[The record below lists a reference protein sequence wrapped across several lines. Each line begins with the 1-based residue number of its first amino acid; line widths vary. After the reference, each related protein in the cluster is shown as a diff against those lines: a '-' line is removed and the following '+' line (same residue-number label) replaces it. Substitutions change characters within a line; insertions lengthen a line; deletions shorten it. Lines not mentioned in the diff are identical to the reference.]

1 MRNNLGKIMKIFI
14 VFSFVLLFAEDFAYE
29 FKVSEQ
35 NPYVKEPITLTLDLN
50 QTNHN
55 IVLLFNFNLKRS
67 DDYFFQRLDTK
78 ESDTHHNTQIH
89 YVYLIYPLKSGDVKI
104 GFDLV
109 KKITTDDSVAY
120 SFSGDRDNV
129 KGLVTTDTEVIMPP
143 FTLKV
148 KELPKNVD
156 LVGDFKLRYKFK
168 TKEANAYEPIPFE
181 VKIEGSGY
189 PPLLD
194 KLVKEDEN
202 FTLFSEK
209 PIVKSLHSKSGTESS
224 VSYFMALSANSSFE
238 LSPINIKVFDPKKE
252 KSYVLSVPKQHFKIS
267 KVDVNTLVDKIDR
280 PKPFVNDWSWL
291 SDLLSYTLVF
301 VAGYLAAISL
311 KWKKRVLKH
320 KFLEEDEVLTMMREK
335 IKRCKD
341 EKSLLQLLMA
351 SDSKKFTK
359 SIEKLESSL
368 YGKSKTDLE
377 KIKKSL
383 LESL

>member
-1 MRNNLGKIMKIFI
+1 
-14 VFSFVLLFAEDFAYE
+14 
-29 FKVSEQ
+29 
-35 NPYVKEPITLTLDLN
+35 
-50 QTNHN
+50 
-55 IVLLFNFNLKRS
+55 
-67 DDYFFQRLDTK
+67 
-78 ESDTHHNTQIH
+78 
-89 YVYLIYPLKSGDVKI
+89 
-104 GFDLV
+104 
-109 KKITTDDSVAY
+109 
-120 SFSGDRDNV
+120 
-129 KGLVTTDTEVIMPP
+129 
-143 FTLKV
+143 
-148 KELPKNVD
+148 
-156 LVGDFKLRYKFK
+156 
-168 TKEANAYEPIPFE
+168 

-189 PPLLD
+189 TPLLD

-209 PIVKSLHSKSGTESS
+209 PIVKSLHSKNGTESS

-301 VAGYLAAISL
+301 VAGYLTAISL

-320 KFLEEDEVLTMMREK
+320 KFLKEDEVITLMREK